1 MKIEP
6 LIIMDT
12 DFIKQGLVENGD
24 IIWHEKFYEMGEFEI
39 FAPATDKNLT
49 LLQKNYY
56 VLRED
61 SDYVG
66 IIEKIEV
73 TASAEEGDYI
83 TVTGYF
89 AENLLNRRV
98 VCKQT
103 QLNSTLEKGCRSL
116 IDTNFINPT
125 DSKRKVGIISYT
137 NFNQDLTSIK
147 IEKQITGT
155 AVGEAIAKMCKTKS
169 VGFKM
174 PLQVGKITYY
184 RNIKVGD
191 DLSGKT
197 VYFECPDNLVSSVV
211 DGAKPIV
218 VDSNNYLQEHKTS
231 LAWNNTQAE
240 LYLTENGVQ
249 TRIYNYIRI
258 PKTVVKIEEVTLP
271 DDFGTVTAIDTSSAS
286 YKYIKIVEK
295 EVTGTA
301 FTFQLYTGTDRSY
314 RQTEIPWVV
323 FAEKYD
329 NLSSS
334 DYIWDSKDTGNYAY
348 VAGEGEGT
356 NRIIVELDLEKGASG
371 LDRREKWVDA
381 RDLQRNEESTSLS
394 NYKEQLKQRGREKV
408 TITSE
413 TFNGDVILNNYEYK
427 VDFFLGDI
435 VTVITRFG
443 VELNLRVIEMIE
455 SQDEGG
461 YSIKPVFID
470 VELEGKENED
480 EDNL

>member
-1 MKIEP
+1 
-6 LIIMDT
+6 MDT
-12 DFIKQGLVENGD
+12 DFIKQGLIENGD

-39 FAPATDKNLT
+39 YAPATDRNLS

-61 SDYVG
+61 SEYVG

-73 TASAEEGDYI
+73 QASAEEGDYI

-103 QLNSTLEKGCRSL
+103 QLNATLEKACRSL
-116 IDTNFINPT
+116 INTNFINPT
-125 DSKRKVGIISYT
+125 VAKRKVGIIGYT
-137 NFNQDLTSIK
+137 NLNKDLASIK
-147 IEKQITGT
+147 VEKQITGT
-155 AVGEAIAKMCKTKS
+155 AVGEAISKMCKTKS

-184 RNIKVGD
+184 RNIRVGD

-197 VYFECPDNLVSSVV
+197 IYFECPDNLIATVV

-218 VDSNNYLQEHKTS
+218 VNSNNYLQEHKTS

-240 LYLTENGVQ
+240 LYLSENGQQ
-249 TRIYNYIRI
+249 TRVYNYIRI
-258 PKTVVKIEEVTLP
+258 PKTVTKVDQVTLP
-271 DDFGTVTAIDTSSAS
+271 DNFGVVTAIDTKSAS
-286 YKYIKIVEK
+286 YQYIKIIEK
-295 EVTGTA
+295 EIEGTA
-301 FTFQLYTGTDRSY
+301 FTFQLYTGIDRSY

-323 FAEKYD
+323 FSEKYD
-329 NLSSS
+329 NLSKS

-356 NRIIVELDLEKGASG
+356 KRVIVELELEKDVSG
-371 LDRREKWVDA
+371 LYRREKWVDA
-381 RDLQRNEESTSLS
+381 RDLQRNEESTSLAK
-394 NYKEQLKQRGREKV
+394 YKGQLKQRGREKV

-427 VDFFLGDI
+427 TDFFLGDI

-443 VELNLRVIEMIE
+443 VELNLRVIEMVE
-455 SQDEGG
+455 SQDENG

-470 VELEGKENED
+470 IELEGKENE
-480 EDNL
+480 EDSDL

>member
-1 MKIEP
+1 MKIKP

-12 DFIKQGLVENGD
+12 DFIKQGLIENGD
-24 IIWHEKFYEMGEFEI
+24 IIWNEKFYEMGEFEI
-39 FAPATDKNLT
+39 FAPATDRNLT

-73 TASAEEGDYI
+73 TASVDDGDYI
-83 TVTGYF
+83 TATGYF

-98 VCKQT
+98 IYKQT
-103 QLNSTLEKGCRSL
+103 QLNSTLEKACRSL
-116 IDTNFINPT
+116 IDTHFINPT
-125 DSKRKVGIISYT
+125 ESKRKVDIIGYT
-137 NFNQDLTSIK
+137 NINKDLANIK

-155 AVGEAIAKMCKTKS
+155 AVGTAIANMCETKA

-184 RNIKVGD
+184 RNIRVGD

-197 VYFECPDNLVSSVV
+197 VYFDCPDNLVTKVV
-211 DGAKPIV
+211 NGAKPIV
-218 VDSNNYLQEHKTS
+218 VNNNNYLIETKKS

-240 LYLTENGVQ
+240 LFLSENGVQ
-249 TRIYNYIRI
+249 SRIYNYIRI
-258 PKTVVKIEEVTLP
+258 PKTVTKIEEVTLP
-271 DDFGTVTAIDTSSAS
+271 DDFGVVTAINTNSAS
-286 YKYIKIVEK
+286 YQYIKIVEK
-295 EVTGTA
+295 EVEGTA

-314 RQTEIPWVV
+314 RQNEMPWVV

-329 NLSSS
+329 NLSKSE
-334 DYIWDSKDTGNYAY
+334 YVWDSKDTGNYAY

-356 NRIIVELDLEKGASG
+356 KRVVVELELEKNVSG
-371 LDRREKWVDA
+371 LDRHEKWVDA
-381 RDLQRNEESTSLS
+381 RDLQRNEESTSLAK
-394 NYKEQLKQRGREKV
+394 YKEQLKQRGREKV
-408 TITSE
+408 KITSE

-427 VDFFLGDI
+427 KDFFIGDV

-443 VELNLRVIEMIE
+443 EELNLRVIEVIE
-455 SQDEGG
+455 SQDEKG
-461 YSIKPVFID
+461 YEIKPIFID

-480 EDNL
+480 L